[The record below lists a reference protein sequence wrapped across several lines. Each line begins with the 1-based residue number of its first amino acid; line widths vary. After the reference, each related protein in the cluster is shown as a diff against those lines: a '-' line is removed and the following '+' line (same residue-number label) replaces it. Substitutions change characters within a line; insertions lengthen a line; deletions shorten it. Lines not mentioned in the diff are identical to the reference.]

1 MPDTG
6 FDNLRDYLLTSG
18 MSPRYV
24 RRAVAELK
32 DHRADLL
39 AEAESLGLS
48 GEAAEKY
55 ASERLG
61 DPADIGKCMARIEG
75 HRAWIY
81 RYPQLARLY
90 LPVVY
95 FAAVPFA
102 RVIADSGETR
112 GFLRWGAA
120 TMLSAAVTA
129 AMLLGMQLA
138 IILG

>member
-24 RRAVAELK
+24 RRAVAELE
-32 DHRADLL
+32 DHRVDLI

-48 GEAAEKY
+48 GVAAEKY

-61 DPADIGKCMARIEG
+61 DPADIGRCMARIEG

-81 RYPQLARLY
+81 RYPRLARLY
-90 LPVVY
+90 LPVIY
-95 FAAVPFA
+95 FAAAPFA
-102 RVIADSGETR
+102 LVTAGGGAER

-120 TMLSAAVTA
+120 MMLSAAVTA

>member
-1 MPDTG
+1 MPDSS

-24 RRAVAELK
+24 RRAVAELE
-32 DHRADLL
+32 DHRADLF

-48 GEAAEKY
+48 GAAAASY

-61 DPADIGKCMARIEG
+61 DPEAIGRCMAQIEG

-81 RYPQLARLY
+81 RYPRLARFY
-90 LPVVY
+90 LPVIY

-102 RVIADSGETR
+102 LVTADGGEKR

-120 TMLSAAVTA
+120 MMLSAAVTA

-138 IILG
+138 IIFG